1 MTWFW
6 TFVLFVVFAIIIWCL
21 IHMRIDDRALPS
33 VLKRRAFVNKW
44 FSLDKVQD
52 VGYVFNPQLFV

>member
-6 TFVLFVVFAIIIWCL
+6 TFVLFVVFVIVVWCL
-21 IHMRIDDRALPS
+21 IRMRIDDRALPS
-33 VLKRRAFVNKW
+33 VIKRSAFVNKW